1 MPSRAFAPPR
11 ATLPAFVRRLAAATL
26 PLVALALLLTACET
40 PKPATF
46 YLGPQAEGRRYSE
59 LVVTPVRNET
69 GKPVPQEILDR
80 TGKRLS
86 TQLAARGLSVL
97 PAPPAAQAAD
107 YLVIDPRMVTYD
119 AGSVVGRWIGFG
131 AGTAICSLRI
141 EAADGRTGQHVG
153 DGSVTQSIQGGG
165 LYSIGAG
172 DYIVDRCADAVAA
185 GIADRLGAAAK
196 DAAK

>member
-1 MPSRAFAPPR
+1 MPSPAFAPR
-11 ATLPAFVRRLAAATL
+11 HAMLPAGVRRLATATL
-26 PLVALALLLTACET
+26 SLAALALLLAACET

-46 YLGPQAEGRRYSE
+46 YLAPQAEGRNYGE

-80 TGKRLS
+80 TGQRLS
-86 TQLAARGLSVL
+86 RQLTARGLSV
-97 PAPPAAQAAD
+97 APAAPVAPTAD
-107 YLVIDPRMVTYD
+107 YLVIDPRMVTYE
-119 AGSVVGRWIGFG
+119 AGSAFGRWIGFG

-141 EAADGRTGQHVG
+141 EAADGRTGQHIG

-172 DYIVDRCADAVAA
+172 DYIVDRCADAIAA
-185 GIADRLGAAAK
+185 GIADRLGATAKAAAK
-196 DAAK
+196 